1 MSTEV
6 LRCQDLSF
14 GWRDSPVLILESL
27 CVTAG
32 ERVFLGGPSGSGK
45 SSLLALIAGLVLPQ
59 EGCITVAGQD
69 LASLSAAG
77 RDRWRARH
85 LGIIFQQFNLVPYLS
100 GLDNVLLAAAL
111 SGIGR
116 ASGKERALA
125 LAERLELSEAL
136 LARKAIELSVGQQ
149 QRVAAVRA
157 MVAEPALLIADEP
170 TSALD
175 DRRRD
180 HFMTL
185 LLRES
190 ERQNSAVL
198 FVSHDQRLAAHFDR
212 HLDLPTLNG
221 AAPCSGD

>member
-6 LRCQDLSF
+6 LRCQDLIF
-14 GWRDSPVLILESL
+14 GWRETPVLVLESL
-27 CVTAG
+27 CVAAG
-32 ERVFLGGPSGSGK
+32 ERVFLSGPSGSGK
-45 SSLLALIAGLVLPQ
+45 SSLLALIAGLVLPRQ
-59 EGCITVAGQD
+59 GSVAVAGQD
-69 LASLSAAG
+69 LAGLSAAG

-100 GLDNVLLAAAL
+100 GLDNVLLAASL

-116 ASGKERALA
+116 APGKEQALA
-125 LAERLELSEAL
+125 LAQRLELSETL
-136 LARKAIELSVGQQ
+136 LARKATELSVGQQ

-157 MVAEPALLIADEP
+157 MIAEPALLIADEP

-221 AAPCSGD
+221 ATPCSGD